1 MPTERVC
8 KDFEINNLDEYHD
21 LFLKRNTLLFADVFE
36 NFRKICLEIY
46 QLDPVKGL
54 SAPVLAWQAALK
66 KDWSK
71 ITTTN

>member
-54 SAPVLAWQAALK
+54 SAPLLAWQAALK
-66 KDWSK
+66 KD
-71 ITTTN
+71 

>member
-36 NFRKICLEIY
+36 NFRKICFEIY

-66 KDWSK
+66 KD
-71 ITTTN
+71 